1 MNFRFAGERKGLP
14 LFLLLAFV
22 KDPGL
27 LVVLGFRDGKNKQD
41 SVYVV
46 EVVAAEEPI
55 VKA

>member
-27 LVVLGFRDGKNKQD
+27 LAVLGFRDGKNKQD